1 MNALTTLLL
10 TEVGRRLEEST
21 NGACIG
27 IVEISTNSFNL
38 KQLPPTQLNQTQK
51 MKHLVVRPP
60 YFSAS
65 GPSMV
70 MQFAPPIM
78 GFRACLTL
86 NQDVHPKSN
95 Y

>member
-27 IVEISTNSFNL
+27 IVE
-38 KQLPPTQLNQTQK
+38 LPPTQLNQTQK